1 MLMSFLRDPKED
13 DTRGPH
19 TVYMSQARAAGAGLE
34 EQEGDSDVE
43 TALAALAGEGDID
56 LEETNLQEI
65 LLACK
70 ESRQLRG

>member
-1 MLMSFLRDPKED
+1 M
-13 DTRGPH
+13 
-19 TVYMSQARAAGAGLE
+19 
-34 EQEGDSDVE
+34 E

-70 ESRQLRG
+70 ESRQLRGRTAGEPRLQARDRAHQWTETTAS